1 MLNLIVNA
9 DDFGISIKVNE
20 GIFTAFRHGILTS
33 TSIIA
38 NGMAFDHAVGIYKTI
53 QDLDVG
59 LHLTLL
65 EEKPVADRNRIP
77 TLLTAEGNF
86 RKNAIHFTKDYF
98 LGKINLDEVLF
109 EFEAQILKIKNS
121 GIPISHM
128 DSHQHIHML
137 PGIFKIAVAL
147 ARKHNIPAI
156 RIPYERPRRYM
167 LKKSGMLMRFMQLL
181 VLNKFCRDSSFSGLI
196 SPNYFVGFY
205 YSGNLTYE
213 HFKRILLDIP
223 REGFCEL
230 ICHPGVDD
238 PDSSYLHWNYKWE
251 KELQALTHKDVKS
264 LLAENNIE
272 LCTFKQMVES
282 DFTIL

>member
-9 DDFGISIKVNE
+9 DDFGISEKVNE
-20 GIFTAFRHGILTS
+20 GIYNAFTHGILTS

-38 NGMAFDHAVGIYKTI
+38 NGRAFDHAVGIYKTI

-59 LHLTLL
+59 VHLTLL
-65 EEKPVADRNRIP
+65 EEQPVADRNQIP
-77 TLLTAEGNF
+77 TLLTSGGSF
-86 RKNAIHFTKDYF
+86 KKNATNFTKDYF
-98 LGKINLDEVLF
+98 LGKINLDEVLY
-109 EFEAQILKIKNS
+109 EFEAQVLKIKNS

-156 RIPYERPRRYM
+156 RIPYERPRWYM
-167 LKKSGMLMRFMQLL
+167 LKKSGMFTRFLQLL
-181 VLNKFCRDSSFSGLI
+181 VLNKFCRYSTLSGLI
-196 SPNYFVGFY
+196 STNYFVGFY
-205 YSGNLTYE
+205 YSGNLKHE
-213 HFKRILLDIP
+213 HLKRILQDIP

-238 PDSSYLHWNYKWE
+238 PDSSYRHWNYQWE
-251 KELQALTHKDVKS
+251 KELEALTHKNVKS
-264 LLAENNIE
+264 FLAENNIE
-272 LCTFKQMVES
+272 LCTYKQMVES
-282 DFTIL
+282 

>member
-9 DDFGISIKVNE
+9 DDFGISEKVNE
-20 GIFTAFRHGILTS
+20 GIYNAFTHGILTS

-38 NGMAFDHAVGIYKTI
+38 NGRAFDHAVGIYKTI
-53 QDLDVG
+53 QDLDAGV
-59 LHLTLL
+59 HLTLL
-65 EEKPVADRNRIP
+65 EEQPVADKSRIP
-77 TLLTAEGNF
+77 SLLTAEGSF
-86 RKNAIHFTKDYF
+86 KKNATNFTKDYF

-109 EFEAQILKIKNS
+109 EFEVQILKIKDS
-121 GIPISHM
+121 GISISHM

-167 LKKSGMLMRFMQLL
+167 LKKSSMFLRLIQLM
-181 VLNKFCRDSSFSGLI
+181 VLNRFCRYNVLSGLI

-213 HFKRILLDIP
+213 YLKRILQDIP

-238 PDSSYLHWNYKWE
+238 PDSRYLHWDYQWK
-251 KELQALTHKDVKS
+251 KELEALTHKDVRS
-264 LLAENNIE
+264 FLAENNIK
-272 LCTFKQMVES
+272 LSSYKQMVES
-282 DFTIL
+282 SFVI